1 MKTITLPEYQ
11 SQIAEIHTGVM
22 SGGDIVCVNCK
33 GDGKFV
39 IMEESQ
45 YNVMNDALKTVL
57 ASANMDDE
65 TYKAIQRAA
74 KAAGVKGSYGNL
86 DV

>member
-11 SQIAEIHTGVM
+11 SQAVGIHTGVLQ
-22 SGGDIVCVNCK
+22 GGDIVCVNCK

-39 IMEESQ
+39 ILDESQ
-45 YNVMNDALKTVL
+45 FNVMSDALKTVL
-57 ASANMDDE
+57 AAASMDDE

-74 KAAGVKGSYGNL
+74 KHAGVKGSYGR
-86 DV
+86 DA

>member
-11 SQIAEIHTGVM
+11 GNLAESHAEVLQN
-22 SGGDIVCVNCK
+22 GDIICVNCK

-39 IMEESQ
+39 LVEESQ

-57 ASANMDDE
+57 TAASMDDE
-65 TYKAIQRAA
+65 TYKAVQRAA
-74 KAAGVKGSYGNL
+74 KAAGVKGSYGR

>member
-11 SQIAEIHTGVM
+11 TQTAEIHAGVLRD
-22 SGGDIVCVNCK
+22 GDIVCVNCK

-39 IMEESQ
+39 IVEESQ
-45 YNVMNDALKTVL
+45 YNVMSDALKTVL
-57 ASANMDDE
+57 AAASMDDE
-65 TYKAIQRAA
+65 TYKAVLRAG
-74 KAAGVKGSYGNL
+74 KHAGVKGSYGR